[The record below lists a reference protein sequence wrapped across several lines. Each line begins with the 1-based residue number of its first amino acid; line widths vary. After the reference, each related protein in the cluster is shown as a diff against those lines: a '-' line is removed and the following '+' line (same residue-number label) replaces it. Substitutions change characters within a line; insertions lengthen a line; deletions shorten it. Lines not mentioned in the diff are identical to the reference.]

1 MTSLNASPWIPDG
14 PIKKR
19 ESTIRRPQI
28 KQPVDGPPMIEQ
40 DLPQSIEE
48 TEENNK
54 VMTSKVSQLLSKL
67 STNNDGNKLADYQ
80 PNYRPEITVNK
91 DDVTDMAPKEPKSKY
106 SANDINL
113 ANLSNYNQTY
123 SSQSMFQGAQPY
135 YAKMGV
141 ASSGDDKLTEKI
153 NYMIHLLE
161 QQQVEKTANVT
172 EEFIL
177 YILLGVFVIFT
188 VDSFTRAG
196 KYVR

>member
-1 MTSLNASPWIPDG
+1 MTSLNTSPWIPDG

-19 ESTIRRPQI
+19 ESTIRRPI
-28 KQPVDGPPMIEQ
+28 AKAEPAPET
-40 DLPQSIEE
+40 IEE
-48 TEENNK
+48 TEQNNK
-54 VMTSKVSQLLSKL
+54 EISSRVTQLLSKL
-67 STNNDGNKLADYQ
+67 STDNDGNKLADYE

-91 DDVTDMAPKEPKSKY
+91 SDAADTSPPVVEKMTPRY

-123 SSQSMFQGAQPY
+123 TAPTVFQGAQPY
-135 YAKMGV
+135 YAKMGL
-141 ASSGDDKLTEKI
+141 SSAGDDKLTEKI

-161 QQQVEKTANVT
+161 QQQMEKTSNVT

>member
-1 MTSLNASPWIPDG
+1 MTSLNTSPWIPEG
-14 PIKKR
+14 PIRKR
-19 ESTIRRPQI
+19 TSTIRGA
-28 KQPVDGPPMIEQ
+28 PVKSAPEEQ
-40 DLPQSIEE
+40 APESIEE

-54 VMTSKVSQLLSKL
+54 ATSSRVSQLLSKL
-67 STNNDGNKLADYQ
+67 ATDNDGNKLADYE

-91 DDVTDMAPKEPKSKY
+91 SDAAIISPAVIEQMTPRY

-123 SSQSMFQGAQPY
+123 SAPTVYQPY
-135 YAKMGV
+135 YAKMGISGV
-141 ASSGDDKLTEKI
+141 GDDKLTEKI

-161 QQQVEKTANVT
+161 QQQMEKTSNVT

>member
-28 KQPVDGPPMIEQ
+28 KQPTIEP
-40 DLPQSIEE
+40 DLPPSIEE

-91 DDVTDMAPKEPKSKY
+91 DDVTDMAPKEPELPKSKY

-141 ASSGDDKLTEKI
+141 SSSSDDKLTEKI